1 MLWASSVAI
10 INVQCMYL
18 CVHVRCICV
27 CVCVCVCIVHVSVHE
42 VKVYHR
48 SGTFK
53 GHSNLAI

>member
-27 CVCVCVCIVHVSVHE
+27 CMCVCVYCACVCA
-42 VKVYHR
+42 R
-48 SGTFK
+48 SQGIPQEWYIQRSF
-53 GHSNLAI
+53 